1 MPRRRA
7 PASRA
12 PEPEPPNPAASVG
25 APQDLVTI
33 RHYCQ
38 GIGDCHLLRFPKPG
52 GGTYNILIDCG
63 VHSAVKGGS
72 ITVDRIVADI
82 AKTVDRIDVLV
93 VTHEH
98 WDHVSGFLTAA
109 AAFASIPVGEVWVG
123 WTENP
128 ADPQARQLDTF
139 KGQSIRA
146 LQEAHL
152 ELNRAVALSPEAAVT
167 RDQLGALLGFS
178 FGAAGERVRSAR
190 DAAIGLA
197 PNHVRYLEPTQAP
210 WRLDGIAGVRVY
222 VLGPPRGGGL
232 LKLTER
238 ASEMY
243 GLGAAGP
250 WCPAGA
256 ADAGA
261 PFDPTLGTPLASA
274 LGRQVGEGPPGA
286 QEAIVHFMKAHYTD
300 PVAAAPGRKKATG
313 KRRAGVASASGAV
326 DQSWRRIDAE
336 WLGASA
342 DLAMQLDKAVNN
354 TSLVLAFEFVDTGR
368 VMLFAADAQVGSW
381 LSWQDLTWQ
390 VESKAVTGPELL
402 GRTVYLKV
410 GHHGSHNAT
419 LKSKGLEQMRDPDLS
434 GFIPTNAAD
443 AQNIGWGKM
452 PFAAIVKE
460 LTERT
465 RGRLIRA
472 DDAWIAGEAL
482 DGRFAAPSGSLR
494 RVGHEP
500 GLWVEVDI
508 A

>member
-1 MPRRRA
+1 M
-7 PASRA
+7 
-12 PEPEPPNPAASVG
+12 
-25 APQDLVTI
+25 
-33 RHYCQ
+33 
-38 GIGDCHLLRFPKPG
+38 
-52 GGTYNILIDCG
+52 
-63 VHSAVKGGS
+63 HSAVKGGS
-72 ITVDRIVADI
+72 ITIARIVADI

-109 AAFASIPVGEVWVG
+109 AAFASIPVGEVWMG

-128 ADPQARQLDTF
+128 ADPQARKIDTF
-139 KGQSIRA
+139 KSQAITA
-146 LQEAHL
+146 LQAAHL
-152 ELNRAVALSPEAAVT
+152 ELDRAVALSPEATVT
-167 RDQLGALLGFS
+167 RDQLGSLLGFS

-210 WRLDGIAGVRVY
+210 WRLDGIAGVRIY
-222 VLGPPRGGGL
+222 VLGPPREMVL

-238 ASEMY
+238 ATEMY

-250 WCPAGA
+250 WYA
-256 ADAGA
+256 AEINEAAA
-261 PFDPTLGTPLASA
+261 PFDPILGTPLAAA

-286 QEAIVHFMKAHYTD
+286 QEAIVQFMKGHYTD
-300 PVAAAPGRKKATG
+300 PVPPAQDVKKATIKSQG
-313 KRRAGVASASGAV
+313 GGGIAALDAV

-390 VESKAVTGPELL
+390 VDGKAVTGPELL

-419 LKSKGLEQMRDPDLS
+419 LKAKGLEQMNDPDLS
-434 GFIPTNAAD
+434 GFIPTNAVD
-443 AQNIGWGKM
+443 AQKIGWGEM
-452 PFAAIVKE
+452 PFSAIVKA
-460 LTERT
+460 LAERT
-465 RGRLIRA
+465 QGRLIRA
-472 DDAWIAGEAL
+472 DDPWVSGETL
-482 DGRFAAPSGSLR
+482 DGRFAAPVGSLR

-500 GLWVEVDI
+500 GLWVEVEV